1 MSAISNHERGATVS
15 IHVQPR
21 ASRTEVVFTQEDWL
35 KVRVA
40 APPVDGFANAE
51 IIGWLSKQ
59 LKVPK
64 NNIEFLSGER
74 GRRKVV
80 LVTGVTAGEMCAALG
95 LP

>member
-21 ASRTEVVFTQEDWL
+21 ASRTEVVSMHEGWL

-40 APPVDGFANAE
+40 APPVDGAANAA
-51 IIGWLSKQ
+51 IIGWLSKR

-64 NNIEFLSGER
+64 SDIVFLSGER
-74 GRRKVV
+74 GRRKVI
-80 LVTGVTAGEMCAALG
+80 LVTGVTATEVCAALG
-95 LP
+95 LT